1 MAISSLGAFLKTRE
15 LRGADRSEL
24 TDGAVL
30 LPFRAVG
37 SRRAPRDPGQRRVNG
52 GVDGGAGGLCSVDLV
67 GIAVKIYDARR
78 FRRGRAIAAAV
89 MVGVLTLG
97 GLVIAIV
104 SSVA

>member
-1 MAISSLGAFLKTRE
+1 M
-15 LRGADRSEL
+15 
-24 TDGAVL
+24 L

-37 SRRAPRDPGQRRVNG
+37 SRRAQRDPGQHRVNG
-52 GVDGGAGGLCSVDLV
+52 GTDGGAGGLCSVVFV
-67 GIAVKIYDARR
+67 GIAVAIYDARR
-78 FRRGRAIAAAV
+78 HRRGRAIAAAV